1 MSEYLMEIIGY
12 QVESTADWRREK
24 AQQFPD
30 DDRNPRAAKE
40 LDELAS
46 GIGQIFESDPVYAQ
60 VVEQHETL
68 IGLGMDAASW
78 AVERLNEDVAAEL
91 RSIGFHGGYES
102 AHSFLEWYSERLQE
116 AVDEALNEA
125 VPIPDLNDQIANDP
139 AVRAAKR
146 AYDEAVAKAYA
157 EARKKL

>member
-24 AQQFPD
+24 ARQFRD
-30 DDRNPRAAKE
+30 DDRNLRAAKE

-46 GIGQIFESDPVYAQ
+46 GIGQIPESDSIYAQ
-60 VVEQHETL
+60 VVERHETF
-68 IGLGMDAASW
+68 IGLGDDAFSAF
-78 AVERLNEDVAAEL
+78 ERLNEDVSAEL

-116 AVDEALNEA
+116 AVDEALDKA
-125 VPIPDLNDQIANDP
+125 VPIPDLDEQVDNDP
-139 AVRAAKR
+139 AVKAAKQ
-146 AYDEAVAKAYA
+146 AYEEARAKAYA
-157 EARKKL
+157 DARKKL